1 MSILMSNF
9 VLGLFSTSGL
19 AGDVNDCFDAW
30 KAISMTI
37 SPSETTP
44 ARSGLVLQEEN
55 AILST
60 SIAALSSLHTSYVNV
75 VVPSSVSQSSSF
87 NTGACSE
94 TAPCTGDITYYDT
107 ATTASNPSF
116 CGTTNNGLT
125 EFVVALPHGII
136 TNSDCG
142 KTVTVTYKGITKTG
156 QVVDKCVGCDNTS
169 VDLSRAFFEAL
180 AGSLDAGRIS
190 GVKWYIN

>member
-9 VLGLFSTSGL
+9 VLVLFSTSGL
-19 AGDVNDCFDAW
+19 AGGVNDCFDAW
-30 KAISMTI
+30 KTISMTS
-37 SPSETTP
+37 SPSEATP
-44 ARSGLVLQEEN
+44 ARSDLVLQEEN

-60 SIAALSSLHTSYVNV
+60 SIAALSSLHPSYVNV
-75 VVPSSVSQSSSF
+75 AVPSSVSQTSPF
-87 NTGACSE
+87 DNGACSE

-107 ATTASNPSF
+107 ATTVSNPSF

-125 EFVVALPHGII
+125 ELVVALPHGII
-136 TNSDCG
+136 TDSDCG
-142 KTVTVTYKGITKTG
+142 KTVAVTYKGITKTG
-156 QVVDKCVGCDNTS
+156 RVVDKCVGCDNTS